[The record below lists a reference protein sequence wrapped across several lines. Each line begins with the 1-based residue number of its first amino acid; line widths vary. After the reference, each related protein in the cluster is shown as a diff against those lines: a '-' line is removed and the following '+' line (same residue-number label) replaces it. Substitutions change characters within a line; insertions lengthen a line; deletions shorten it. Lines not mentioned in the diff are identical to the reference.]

1 MQRALIAIALVC
13 TASVARATPGDDLD
27 KARSEF
33 LSGNFADAIPR
44 LNYLLYPTPRLAEAD
59 DLVEAHVLFGAC
71 AFQTGDTHTARQEFE
86 AALAMKP
93 EYAIDTNRFSAG
105 AVHFFDETKHE
116 VEERM
121 KRDATERALAEEK
134 DRLRRYRE
142 SLVVY
147 EVRPYYVNFI
157 PFGAGQF
164 QNGQHNKGLWF
175 ATTEVTTGAVSAGI
189 WVYLVASYGFNG
201 HVQPQDAN
209 FARTL
214 QQVEIGA
221 GGLCLG
227 LMAWGIV
234 DSLVHYHPR
243 AQVEADDS
251 LLPPDLRKAPRKP
264 PSSSFYIT
272 PAVIPDGA
280 GVVFTWER

>member
-1 MQRALIAIALVC
+1 MQRALILAIVC
-13 TASVARATPGDDLD
+13 VAASVAHATPHDDLD
-27 KARSEF
+27 KARREF
-33 LSGNFADAIPR
+33 LSGNFDDAVPL
-44 LNYLLYPTPRLAEAD
+44 LNYLLYPTPRLAEPD
-59 DLVEAHVLFGAC
+59 DLVEAHVLYGAC
-71 AFQTGDTHTARQEFE
+71 SFQKGDVATARQEFE
-86 AALAMKP
+86 AALGMKP

-105 AVHFFDETKHE
+105 AVHFFDDTKHALD
-116 VEERM
+116 ERN
-121 KRDATERALAEEK
+121 KRDAADRALADEK

-164 QNGQHNKGLWF
+164 QNGEHNKGLWF
-175 ATTEVTTGAVSAGI
+175 ATTEATTGAVSAGI

-201 HVQPQDAN
+201 HVKPEDAG

-214 QQVEIGA
+214 QEIEIGA

-243 AQVEADDS
+243 AQVDADDS
-251 LLPPDLRKAPRKP
+251 LLPPDLRKP
-264 PSSSFYIT
+264 PPPPKSSFYIT
-272 PAVIPDGA
+272 PAIVPDGM
-280 GVVFTWER
+280 GVVLTWEH